1 MSGSHYAPE
10 PPSHGLSLADVWPPI
25 NAHAYAAA
33 LDQQLQRL
41 RADFD
46 ALLDALLAASGQ
58 GAAFGPT
65 LTALL
70 AKEIAPAL
78 PAPEPSSTP
87 RPSAA
92 MAELRERYG
101 AAFDAA
107 VPDPNAAY
115 SAPDERTQ
123 YDLTSP
129 AEREAELALRVD
141 NLIDALA
148 YEARARQALEAQVQA
163 LAASHATLTDV
174 VQVLRLHA
182 GL

>member
-10 PPSHGLSLADVWPPI
+10 PPTHGLSLADVWPPI

-78 PAPEPSSTP
+78 PAPEPPGKP

-92 MAELRERYG
+92 MAKLRERYG

-107 VPDPNAAY
+107 VPDPNTAY

-141 NLIDALA
+141 NLVDALA
-148 YEARARQALEAQVQA
+148 YEARARQALEVQVQT
-163 LAASHATLTDV
+163 LTASHTTLVDV
-174 VQVLRLHA
+174 VQMLRLHA

>member
-10 PPSHGLSLADVWPPI
+10 PPTHGLSLADVWPPI

-78 PAPEPSSTP
+78 PAPEPPGKP

-107 VPDPNAAY
+107 VPDPNTAY

-141 NLIDALA
+141 NAVDAVEVTALRVNRLEEIVAAQRAAIERLADAL
-148 YEARARQALEAQVQA
+148 
-163 LAASHATLTDV
+163 T
-174 VQVLRLHA
+174 VLNLRSGA
-182 GL
+182 

>member
-10 PPSHGLSLADVWPPI
+10 PPTHGLSLADVWPPI

-78 PAPEPSSTP
+78 PAPEPPGKP

-107 VPDPNAAY
+107 VPDPNTAY

-141 NLIDALA
+141 NLVDALA
-148 YEARARQALEAQVQA
+148 YEARARQALEAQVKA
-163 LAASHATLTDV
+163 LETGAAQHADV
-174 VQVLRLHA
+174 LQLVRLH
-182 GL
+182 LSI